1 MKLKHNKKRNTAF
14 LFEALVRE
22 MTRAAIRKDQK
33 TLANCK
39 GILKVHFSKGTVL
52 YEELNL
58 YRSLYETRGL
68 SNTSAQK
75 LMTEVRSL
83 HSSLTLEKAEEIFK
97 AQSVVIKEINHNVT
111 KNVFSNFVPNYK
123 NIATVYQILNGE
135 LAPEKRVLL
144 EEVVC
149 EALTNKKNKSSDPT
163 SPQVDNLIIK
173 NFIKKF
179 NERYSGAL
187 HEEQNK
193 LLNNYV
199 LSFSD
204 NGLALKAYLHEEIG
218 RLRTVVNSSLK
229 IEEISQDEDMV
240 DKTHK
245 VLSLLDDCS
254 KEKINSQM
262 LEDILKIQHLA
273 REIEV

>member
-39 GILKVHFSKGTVL
+39 NILKVHFSKGTVL

-58 YRSLYETRGL
+58 YRSLYETQGL

-163 SPQVDNLIIK
+163 SPQVDKLIIK

-179 NERYSGAL
+179 NERYSGTL

-240 DKTHK
+240 DKTNK
-245 VLSLLDDCS
+245 VLSLLDECS
-254 KEKINSQM
+254 REKINNQM

>member
-123 NIATVYQILNGE
+123 NLATVYQILNGE